1 MTSPSPPT
9 PPDAALLRGE
19 RAEVSRAL
27 NDVESTLPDA
37 GQRTRER
44 LARLGASNA
53 FARAHTVGITGPPGV
68 GKSTLAAVLVRFL
81 RAAGR
86 TVGVLAV
93 DPSSVRSGGALLG
106 DRVRMSL
113 DPADEGVF
121 VRSLATGGELGGLAR
136 SVPLGVLVL
145 SAAFDVVLV
154 ETVGIG
160 QSETEVRHVVDTL
173 LFVVQPGSGD
183 SVQFLK
189 AGIMEVPDIF
199 VVNKADQSQAE
210 ATARELRASLAS
222 LRAAGVTAGELPV
235 LTTSA
240 TAGGGIDQ
248 LVQALDA
255 RRAAL
260 EAVGELESRRLE
272 GTAAWALTAFA
283 RRYGEVG
290 LARRGGREAVRR
302 EIRDR
307 LEAGADV
314 LGILSKLDPFA
325 GVLG

>member
-1 MTSPSPPT
+1 MPSAPNPT
-9 PPDAALLRGE
+9 APDAALRRGE

-37 GQRTRER
+37 ATRTRER
-44 LARLGASNA
+44 LARLRAANA

-68 GKSTLAAVLVRFL
+68 GKSTLAAALVRAL

-106 DRVRMSL
+106 DRVRMTL
-113 DPADEGVF
+113 DPADPGVF

-136 SVPLGVLVL
+136 SVPVEVLVL

-160 QSETEVRHVVDTL
+160 QSETEARHVVDTL

-189 AGIMEVPDIF
+189 AGIMEVPDLF
-199 VVNKADQSQAE
+199 VVNKADQAEAE
-210 ATARELRASLAS
+210 ATARDLRASLAA
-222 LRAAGVTAGELPV
+222 LRAAGVATEEFSV
-235 LTTSA
+235 VSTSA
-240 TAGGGIDQ
+240 TTGAGIVA
-248 LVQALDA
+248 LVEALDA
-255 RRAAL
+255 HRARLLASGQL
-260 EAVGELESRRLE
+260 EARRLE
-272 GTAAWALTAFA
+272 GTTAWALTAFA

-290 LARRGGREAVRR
+290 MARRGGREAVRR
-302 EIRDR
+302 AIHAE
-307 LEAGADV
+307 LEVGRDV
-314 LGILSKLDPFA
+314 LAALDELDPFA
-325 GVLG
+325 AK

>member
-1 MTSPSPPT
+1 MTTAKDPAS
-9 PPDAALLRGE
+9 PDAALLRGE

-27 NDVESTLPDA
+27 NDVESTLADA
-37 GQRTRER
+37 SQRTRER
-44 LARLGASNA
+44 LSRLRAANA
-53 FARAHTVGITGPPGV
+53 FTRAHTVGITGPPGV
-68 GKSTLAAVLVRFL
+68 GKSTLAAALVRAL
-81 RAAGR
+81 RADGR

-106 DRVRMSL
+106 DRVRMTL

-160 QSETEVRHVVDTL
+160 QSETEARHVVDTL

-189 AGIMEVPDIF
+189 AGIMEVPDLFI
-199 VVNKADQSQAE
+199 VNKADTAQAD
-210 ATARELRASLAS
+210 ATARDLKASLAA
-222 LRAAGVTAGELPV
+222 LRAAGVASEELPV
-235 LTTSA
+235 LSTSA
-240 TAGGGIDQ
+240 TKGEGVSA

-255 RRAAL
+255 HRAGLLASGQL
-260 EAVGELESRRLE
+260 AARRLD
-272 GTAAWALTAFA
+272 GTTAWALSAFA
-283 RRYGEVG
+283 RRYGEAG
-290 LARRGGREAVRR
+290 MGRQGGRAAVRR
-302 EIRDR
+302 AIRAE
-307 LEAGADV
+307 LENGHDV
-314 LGILSKLDPFA
+314 LAVLDELDPF
-325 GVLG
+325 GG

>member
-1 MTSPSPPT
+1 VAPT
-9 PPDAALLRGE
+9 DAALLRGE
-19 RAEVSRAL
+19 RAEVARAL
-27 NDVESTLPDA
+27 NDVESTLDDA

-44 LARLGASNA
+44 LARLRATNA
-53 FARAHTVGITGPPGV
+53 FARAHTIGLTGPPGV
-68 GKSTLAAVLVRFL
+68 GKSTLAAAVM
-81 RAAGR
+81 RAIRAGGR
-86 TVGVLAV
+86 TVGALAV

-106 DRVRMSL
+106 DRVRMAL

-160 QSETEVRHVVDTL
+160 QSETEARNVVDTL

-189 AGIMEVPDIF
+189 AGIMEVPDLF
-199 VVNKADQSQAE
+199 VVNKADQAE
-210 ATARELRASLAS
+210 AATTARDLRASLLA
-222 LRAAGVTAGELPV
+222 LRAAGVAKDELPV
-235 LTTSA
+235 LSTSA
-240 TAGGGIDQ
+240 TTGGGIDA
-248 LVQALDA
+248 LVSALDGH
-255 RRAAL
+255 RAAL
-260 EAVGELESRRLE
+260 VASGQLVARRLD
-272 GTAAWALTAFA
+272 GTVAWALSAFA

-290 LARRGGREAVRR
+290 LGRGGGPEAVRR
-302 EIRDR
+302 VIRER
-307 LEAGADV
+307 LEAGGDV
-314 LGILSKLDPFA
+314 LAVLDDLDPFG